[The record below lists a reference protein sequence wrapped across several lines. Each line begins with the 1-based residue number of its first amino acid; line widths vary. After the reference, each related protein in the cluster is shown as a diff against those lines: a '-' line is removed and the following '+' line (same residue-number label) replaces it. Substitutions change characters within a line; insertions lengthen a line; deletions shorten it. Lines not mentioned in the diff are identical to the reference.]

1 MKKSMKLSF
10 RALWVGAVLA
20 CLAVIG
26 HADEAAEAD
35 EVKDVTDAKGGQAL
49 VERLTALR
57 PGIPIEQ
64 VRETPL
70 AGIYALELKGG
81 SFFYGTADGKYLFAG
96 DMYELTDTSLVNLA
110 EAGRTAKRQAL
121 MAQVTAEEMVVF
133 SPEGTTKASI
143 SVFTDVDCGY
153 CQKLHLEVPK
163 LNEMGIE
170 VRYLAYPR
178 AGVGSQS
185 YQKIVSAWC
194 SADRNTAITRLK
206 ARQTIPTLTCS
217 NPVASQLDLGREVGV
232 TGTPAIVLED
242 GRLLPGY
249 MPAEQ
254 LAEALGI

>member
-1 MKKSMKLSF
+1 M
-10 RALWVGAVLA
+10 
-20 CLAVIG
+20 
-26 HADEAAEAD
+26 
-35 EVKDVTDAKGGQAL
+35 
-49 VERLTALR
+49 
-57 PGIPIEQ
+57 
-64 VRETPL
+64 
-70 AGIYALELKGG
+70 
-81 SFFYGTADGKYLFAG
+81 
-96 DMYELTDTSLVNLA
+96 
-110 EAGRTAKRQAL
+110 
-121 MAQVTAEEMVVF
+121 
-133 SPEGTTKASI
+133 
-143 SVFTDVDCGY
+143 
-153 CQKLHLEVPK
+153 PK

-206 ARQTIPTLTCS
+206 ARQTIPTLTCP

>member
-1 MKKSMKLSF
+1 MESF
-10 RALWVGAVLA
+10 EELGVAPELVEAL
-20 CLAVIG
+20 
-26 HADEAAEAD
+26 AAE
-35 EVKDVTDAKGGQAL
+35 GI
-49 VERLTALR
+49 ER
-57 PGIPIEQ
+57 P
-64 VRETPL
+64 TPL
-70 AGIYALELKGG
+70 QEDAVPILRQGNNLVLHAGH
-81 SFFYGTADGKYLFAG
+81 
-96 DMYELTDTSLVNLA
+96 ELTDTSLVNLA